1 MPLNITMSSM
11 VVAEFFL
18 WALLGFLF
26 WKKGFH
32 SRFPAM
38 GAYLALR
45 VCAMPVFMAL
55 LYIQSQ
61 PWGRNSTPV
70 YFTYF
75 AFYFYVY
82 WAVYIASA
90 ALLFFV
96 CIEVFRSALS
106 AFPGLLKFG
115 VVIYRWAVLASVIVS
130 LSTLNF
136 GNRGIL
142 VIPDIAYR
150 LMRSVSI
157 VELCLLGFLCL
168 SMNALRLSVRD
179 MTFGIALGFGLMS
192 SSDFILASFISR
204 NTSLTDPLQFVS
216 EAAILFSLGIW
227 IAYSALPE
235 RARKPVVMPVNSTIY
250 RWNEIASALGH
261 GGTQVA
267 MPQPANSFF
276 LTDVENVVEK
286 VLSRNLKDPVSET

>member
-1 MPLNITMSSM
+1 MTAMC
-11 VVAEFFL
+11 VAEFAL

-32 SRFPAM
+32 RRFPAM

-45 VCAMPVFMAL
+45 VVSMPVLLAL
-55 LYIQSQ
+55 FYIQSQ
-61 PWGRNSTPV
+61 PWGRSSTPV

-90 ALLFFV
+90 VLLFFV

-106 AFPGLLKFG
+106 AFSGLMKFG
-115 VVIYRWAVLASVIVS
+115 VVIFRWAVLASVIVS
-130 LSTLNF
+130 LSTVNF
-136 GNRGIL
+136 EHRGIL
-142 VIPDIAYR
+142 MIPAIAYR

-157 VELCLLGFLCL
+157 LELCLLGFLCITL
-168 SMNALRLSVRD
+168 NALRLSVRD
-179 MTFGIALGFGLMS
+179 MTFGIALGFGIMS
-192 SSDFILASFISR
+192 SSDFVLASFISR
-204 NTSLTDPLQFVS
+204 KTSLTDPLQFIS

-227 IAYSALPE
+227 VAYSALPE
-235 RARKPVVMPVNSTIY
+235 RARRPVVMPVNSTIY

-261 GGTQVA
+261 AGTQVA